1 MSVQTAD
8 YLDAATHLPPG
19 GRLTFYDVG
28 WDEYEQSLSWF
39 WLLSSEY
46 RDPAQLL
53 RNNSLFLFCR
63 RSFL

>member
-8 YLDAATHLPPG
+8 YLDAVTHLPPG
-19 GRLTFYDVG
+19 GRLTFYHVG
-28 WDEYEQSLSWF
+28 WDGYEQL
-39 WLLSSEY
+39 Y
-46 RDPAQLL
+46 RDPTQLL